1 VFSCIRLL
9 LGLYYYLNR
18 KVSSLLSFRLGN
30 TAFADQKYDEAIK
43 HYSDAIRLDPTNH
56 VFFSNRSASH
66 GGLGNWS
73 ASAED
78 AKECI
83 RLDPAFIKGYYRLAA
98 AQMELQDFDAALAT
112 IRQGLALDKDNSQL
126 TKQMRTVKHLK
137 KEAQKVATGGAN
149 NNNSL
154 QGNVGRGMGSGKVL
168 DAATQRE
175 FQDLQLQHAQT
186 NREFNTVNANMVKT
200 QREYHINELTKQE
213 LEGLPAEA
221 NCYRSIGKMFLKS
234 TKPGVIEHLD
244 KRMEEQKKKETDMTQ
259 KLAYLERRI
268 KSTQKNMEELMSS

>member
-1 VFSCIRLL
+1 VLSLVFSQRQ
-9 LGLYYYLNR
+9 
-18 KVSSLLSFRLGN
+18 SLLPPFRFRLGN
-30 TAFADQKYDEAIK
+30 KAFADQKYDEAIK
-43 HYSDAIRLDPTNH
+43 FYSDAIRLDPTNH
-56 VFFSNRSASH
+56 VYFSNRSASY
-66 GGLGNWS
+66 GGLGNWA

-78 AKECI
+78 AKDCI
-83 RLDPAFIKGYYRLAA
+83 RLDPSFIKGYYRLAA

-126 TKQMRTVKHLK
+126 SKQMRTVKHWK

-149 NNNSL
+149 NNSMP
-154 QGNVGRGMGSGKVL
+154 GGRMMGSGKVL

-175 FQDLQLQHAQT
+175 FQDLQLQYAQT

-200 QREYHINELTKQE
+200 QREYHIHELTKQE

-234 TKPGVIEHLD
+234 SKPGVIDHLD
-244 KRMEEQKKKETDMTQ
+244 KRMEEQKKKEADLTQ
-259 KLAYLERRI
+259 KLDYLERRI
-268 KSTQKNMEELMSS
+268 KSTQKNMEELTSS